1 ASVPTLKLFDF
12 QYNKFGFSV
21 SSATLLLLTQILV
34 CCIDRLNPQTATGRS
49 IEMCKR
55 QQLAPYSQSNP
66 QFIHVVNIGI
76 GLIADV
82 KQHSKAESN
91 IVQTGS
97 KELAHLLI
105 WNGIFGQLR

>member
-1 ASVPTLKLFDF
+1 MAPPH
-12 QYNKFGFSV
+12 
-21 SSATLLLLTQILV
+21 ARTLLQRGLINLEFVLE
-34 CCIDRLNPQTATGRS
+34 CPH
-49 IEMCKR
+49 M
-55 QQLAPYSQSNP
+55 APSCQSSP

-82 KQHSKAESN
+82 KQHSKAASN